1 MDNIVI
7 NITEITDSV
16 QINVN
21 EAITQVF
28 TDGVTV
34 TGNGTISNPLSAV
47 AGSGDMLRSTYDPTN
62 KNADAFSMENMVEG
76 ATKKILTSAER
87 AKLNNLSGTNT
98 GDQDLTP
105 YLTSATAAAT
115 YQPIGAY
122 LTTISGLNI
131 SQLTNDSGYITSAA
145 LSPYLTATAA
155 AATYQPI
162 GSYLTSISGLNI
174 SQLTNDSGYITSSAL
189 SPYLTTTAA
198 AFTYQPI
205 LVSGTNIKTV
215 NGASLLGAGDI
226 TISAASALSSITAA
240 TSSNTINN
248 GNFTQE
254 WTWNS
259 ISNQSGLK
267 LSSTANGITSNTKQ
281 KLFESVLTGAMV
293 NTSNA
298 SYAGYFDNQQTIGGA
313 YGIYAR
319 GYVAAQ
325 LEGTVNINGAL
336 NINNLRIW
344 NNSGATYLTPSSNQ
358 LIVIG
363 GQSGAGAYI
372 QANGAFY
379 AFTLSPKVVG
389 TSYVYGLGCVFQGG
403 TYVSDKT
410 TAALIERNSDK
421 LMFSSNSGLP
431 GNYNPFTPTF
441 QLTISGAT
449 NNIGI
454 GTTSPDVSAKLDVSS
469 TTQGFAPPEMTA
481 TQASAISTN
490 TRKLIIYVTSTNG
503 TFTSA
508 GLWMWT
514 GTTWKLILAQ

>member
-1 MDNIVI
+1 MDNVVI

-34 TGNGTISNPLSAV
+34 TGNGTISNPLVAV
-47 AGSGDMLRSTYDPTN
+47 AGSGDMLRATYDPAN

-76 ATKKILTSAER
+76 ATNKILTSAER
-87 AKLNNLSGTNT
+87 TKLNNLSGTNT

-105 YLTSATAAAT
+105 YLTSATASAT

-145 LSPYLTATAA
+145 LSPY
-155 AATYQPI
+155 
-162 GSYLTSISGLNI
+162 
-174 SQLTNDSGYITSSAL
+174 
-189 SPYLTTTAA
+189 
-198 AFTYQPI
+198 QPI
-205 LVSGTNIKTV
+205 LVSGTTIKTI
-215 NGASLLGAGDI
+215 NGTSLLGAGDI
-226 TISAASALSSITAA
+226 TISAAAALSSITAA

-259 ISNQSGLK
+259 ISGQSGLK
-267 LSSTANGITSNTKQ
+267 LSSTSNGVTPNKTQ

-298 SYAGYFDNQQTIGGA
+298 SYAGYFDNQQTLGGA

-319 GYVAAQ
+319 AYYAAQ
-325 LEGTVNINGAL
+325 LEGIVNINGEL
-336 NINNLRIW
+336 NVNNLRIW
-344 NNSGATYLTPSSNQ
+344 NNSGVTYLTPSSNQ
-358 LIVIG
+358 NLTIG
-363 GQSGAGAYI
+363 GGGNVVGHSLNGCATAFSICAKTSGSKYVYGMGMGYQSGAY
-372 QANGAFY
+372 
-379 AFTLSPKVVG
+379 LSE
-389 TSYVYGLGCVFQGG
+389 S
-403 TYVSDKT
+403 T
-410 TAALIERNSDK
+410 TNILIERDGGNMLLSA
-421 LMFSSNSGLP
+421 NTGLA
-431 GNYNPFTPTF
+431 GGFNTFTPNY
-441 QLTISGAT
+441 QLAIAGAT
-449 NNIGI
+449 NNVGI
-454 GTTSPDVSAKLDVSS
+454 GTTTPNASAKLDVSS

-481 TQASAISTN
+481 TQASAIST
-490 TRKLIIYVTSTNG
+490 TSRKLIIYVTDTNG

>member
-1 MDNIVI
+1 MDNVVI
-7 NITEITDSV
+7 NITEIQDNV
-16 QINVN
+16 QITLN
-21 EAITQVF
+21 ECITEVV

-34 TGNGTISNPLSAV
+34 TGNGTMSNPLVAAV
-47 AGSGDMLRSTYDPTN
+47 GSGDMLRATYDPTN
-62 KNADAFSMENMVEG
+62 KNADVFSMENMVEG
-76 ATKKILTSAER
+76 ATKKILTSTER
-87 AKLNNLSGTNT
+87 TKLNNLSGTNT

-115 YQPIGAY
+115 YQPIGSY
-122 LTTISGLNI
+122 LTSISGLNI
-131 SQLTNDSGYITSAA
+131 SQLTNDSGYITNAA

-174 SQLTNDSGYITSSAL
+174 SQLTNDSGYITSAAL
-189 SPYLTTTAA
+189 SP
-198 AFTYQPI
+198 YQPI
-205 LVSGTNIKTV
+205 LVSGTTIKTI
-215 NGASLLGAGDI
+215 NGTSLLGAGDI
-226 TISAASALSSITAA
+226 TISAAAALSSITAA

-259 ISNQSGLK
+259 ISGQSGLK
-267 LSSTANGITSNTKQ
+267 LSSTANGTTPYTTQ

-293 NTSNA
+293 NTSNK
-298 SYAGYFDNQQTIGGA
+298 SYAGYFDNQQTIGSA

-319 GYVAAQ
+319 GYTA
-325 LEGTVNINGAL
+325 GRFDGNVNINGEL
-336 NINNLRIW
+336 WVNNLQIR
-344 NNSGATYLTPSSNQ
+344 NNSGVSYIVPSSNQ
-358 LIVIG
+358 VLVIG
-363 GQSGAGAYI
+363 GGGNAI
-372 QANGAFY
+372 QNSLNGAST
-379 AFTLSPKVVG
+379 AFTLSTKVVG
-389 TSYVYGLGCVFQGG
+389 TSYVYGLGCIFQGG
-403 TYVSDKT
+403 TYLSEKT

-431 GNYNPFTPTF
+431 GNHSTFTPTF

-454 GTTSPDVSAKLDVSS
+454 GTTSPDASAKLDVSS
-469 TTQGFAPPEMTA
+469 TTSGFAPPEMTA
-481 TQASAISTN
+481 KQASAIST
-490 TRKLIIYVTSTNG
+490 TPRKLIIYVTDTDG

-514 GTTWKLILAQ
+514 GTTWKLIRAQ